1 MSKFK
6 SRNHRRKQNH
16 QRIRNRIAGD
26 AERPRLCVFRS
37 LKHTYVQ
44 VIDDERGHTLA
55 STSTLDKE
63 RGADIESAKE
73 LGKDIAEKL
82 KKEGIET
89 VVFDRAGY
97 VYRGRVRALAD
108 AAREAGLKF

>member
-6 SRNHRRKQNH
+6 SRNHRRKQK
-16 QRIRNRIAGD
+16 QKRIRNRIAGT
-26 AERPRLCVFRS
+26 AERPRLCIFRS

-44 VIDDERGHTLA
+44 IVDDEQGRTLA
-55 STSTLDKE
+55 SASTLSKD
-63 RGADIESAKE
+63 RGADIESARE
-73 LGKDIAEKL
+73 VGRTIAQKA
-82 KKEGIET
+82 KKEGIEN
-89 VVFDRAGY
+89 VVFDRSGY